1 MKNNMVLE
9 AYILA
14 EQYLLNKFDDDNMS
28 KIRTELMAI
37 TGIKKTIKVDKSNDR
52 IAYKE
57 LQNKLASLN
66 EKGADR
72 KEKGVYYTPYDVVK
86 FIVTNS
92 IKSAYG
98 KLHSN
103 SLHVMDL
110 NGIPY
115 KSFCLSKSIYDP
127 TCGAGEFLLSA
138 LEIKFDLMDAHQ
150 KTVNKNYVQ
159 NILKT
164 IFGND
169 IDIESIIISKI
180 RLFLCTLKRYGV
192 NSIVGISNIMNANF
206 TTLDFVSNNPIDLKF
221 DIIVGNPPYVE
232 DSKSNL
238 EPSKKYGNIYGNVL
252 ENAALS
258 LADKGSMGFVIPL
271 SYISTPRMKTLRNV
285 MFDLVKEQY
294 ILSYADRPD
303 CLFTSVHQKLCI
315 VIGKKRNIAEN
326 IIYTDGYK
334 YWYNAEREEL
344 FNNAYAVKNN
354 VSCEDYIPKLGTAH
368 DVSIYR
374 KITRKHT
381 KLSDMFNGNDFPIY
395 LNMRAAFWIKSFLT
409 QHDGSEYRAFHCE
422 SLEHKNYCMCLLNS
436 SLFWWY
442 WICISDCWHITQK
455 ELNGFKIPRLNNFRQ
470 VNLLAQNLENALERT
485 KEYVGTK
492 QTDYEY
498 KHKNCV
504 NEIHAID
511 DYINNLFGLT
521 DEESLYI
528 KDFAYRYRI
537 GGGAENE
544 GN

>member
-28 KIRTELMAI
+28 KIRTELMSI
-37 TGIKKTIKVDKSNDR
+37 TGIKKAIKVDKSNNR

-66 EKGADR
+66 EKSADR

-138 LEIKFDLMDAHQ
+138 LEVKFDLMDTHQ

-169 IDIESIIISKI
+169 INIESIIISKI

-192 NSIVGISNIMNANF
+192 NSIVGISNILNANF
-206 TTLDFVSNNPIDLKF
+206 TTFDFVSNNPINLKF

-238 EPSKKYGNIYGNVL
+238 ELSKKYGNIYGNVL

-258 LADKGSMGFVIPL
+258 LAEKGSLGFVIPL

-315 VIGKKRNIAEN
+315 VIGKKRNIAEK

-381 KLSDMFNGNDFPIY
+381 KLSDLFNGNDFPIY

-409 QHDGSEYRAFHCE
+409 QHNGSEYRAFYCE

-470 VNLLAQNLENALERT
+470 VNLLAKNLENALERT